1 MSTWSDKHD
10 ALLSMLKHVSTVQ
23 EVIVSAIHDKDPRR
37 ADEILAGDL
46 QTTLARAAG
55 EARMARKVAGA

>member
-1 MSTWSDKHD
+1 MTDWASKRD

-23 EVIVSAIHDKDPRR
+23 EVIVSAIHDKDPKR
-37 ADEILAGDL
+37 ADEILAGTL

-55 EARMARKVAGA
+55 EARMAKKVEQG